1 MLIMFTRTRIP
12 FVLNTVLKPYVIMM
26 ISRQVDGNIGLIFGI
41 GHCPQRGGP
50 FQFLDTYGA
59 QAFVDKMRGYQDS
72 LGFRFEPAQIVID
85 YANSG
90 KKFMSS

>member
-1 MLIMFTRTRIP
+1 MEDLYFLQYYWTINPILTLLCP
-12 FVLNTVLKPYVIMM
+12 
-26 ISRQVDGNIGLIFGI
+26 QVDGNIGLIFGI

-50 FQFLDTYGA
+50 FQFLDTFGA
-59 QAFVDKMRGYQDS
+59 QNFVDKMRDYEQK

-90 KKFMSS
+90 KKFMSG